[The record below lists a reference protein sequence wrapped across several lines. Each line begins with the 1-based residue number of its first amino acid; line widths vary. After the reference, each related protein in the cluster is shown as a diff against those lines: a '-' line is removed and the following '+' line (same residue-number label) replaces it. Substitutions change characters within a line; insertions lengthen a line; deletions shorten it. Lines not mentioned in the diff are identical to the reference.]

1 MIWATILN
9 ALARLLGRAL
19 PFLAVWAAAKRDA
32 RQRAKI
38 EGLEGYAETRK
49 RMDAAPRHTD
59 ADVARQRMRERKP

>member
-1 MIWATILN
+1 MIWAAILN
-9 ALARLLGRAL
+9 ALAGLLGRVL

-49 RMDAAPRHTD
+49 RMDSAPRFDD
-59 ADVARQRMRERKP
+59 ARRARDWLRSRKP

>member
-9 ALARLLGRAL
+9 ALAGLLGRVL

-49 RMDAAPRHTD
+49 RMDAAERFTD
-59 ADVARQRMRERKP
+59 ADAARQRMRERKP

>member
-9 ALARLLGRAL
+9 ALARLLGRVL

-49 RMDAAPRHTD
+49 RMDAGSGLR
-59 ADVARQRMRERKP
+59 R

>member
-9 ALARLLGRAL
+9 ALAGLLGRVL

-49 RMDAAPRHTD
+49 RMDAAPRHAD